1 MALIDCFRLTE
12 NAAATHTWALVSHD
26 PAVLPADALA
36 DELADRIVRFQCRG
50 AIQHYRAWKAKSL
63 LGSPL
68 SDSAKRAVEAFLAP
82 VFGTP
87 SNPDAVPK
95 DHLEGYV
102 GQMLWYFLCEE
113 RRMQESICRIEPPG
127 FKSTDPGGD
136 SLVVHRLPDTTL
148 MFRLWEM
155 KKFVP
160 ISDAS
165 NSSVAS
171 TVNTA
176 YSQLDGRAL
185 EYLARYTGICQEQDD
200 PELRMLYGQLV
211 DLWVDAS
218 EQAAAGVSVATCLS
232 QVPQRCFETFGQR
245 FPRFAT
251 PVRLRGMLTAIGD
264 FAAFAC
270 RVRECIWSGL

>member
-1 MALIDCFRLTE
+1 MAPIDCFLLTE
-12 NAAATHTWALVSHD
+12 NAASTHTWTLISHD
-26 PAVLPADALA
+26 PAVLPDDALA
-36 DELADRIVRFQCRG
+36 KELADRIVGFQCRG
-50 AIQHYRAWKAKSL
+50 AIQHYHAWKAKSR
-63 LGSPL
+63 GGNPL
-68 SDSAKRAVEAFLAP
+68 SDSARRALEAFLAP

-87 SNPDAVPK
+87 GNPDLIPK

-113 RRMQESICRIEPPG
+113 RRTQESICRIEPPG

-136 SLVVHRLPDTTL
+136 GLVVHRRPNATL

-160 ISDAS
+160 TSDTS
-165 NSSVAS
+165 NTSVAS

-176 YSQLDGRAL
+176 YHQLDTKAL
-185 EYLARYTGICQEQDD
+185 EYLARYTAICQELDD

-211 DLWVDAS
+211 DRWADAS
-218 EQAAAGVSVATCLS
+218 DQAAAGVSVATSSS
-232 QVPQRCFETFGQR
+232 QVPQRCFDTFGQR
-245 FPRFAT
+245 FPRFAS

-264 FAAFAC
+264 FAAFSC
-270 RVRECIWSGL
+270 KVRECVWSGL